1 VLFFGPYVL
10 TSWMF
15 VCKVVNG
22 ATYVQIDMMESK
34 KDGTRMLL
42 IEGARKPSH
51 LAWATWHAFMN

>member
-1 VLFFGPYVL
+1 MLFLGPCVL

-22 ATYVQIDMMESK
+22 ATYVHIDMMESK

-42 IEGARKPSH
+42 VEGARKPSH
-51 LAWATWHAFMN
+51 LVWMTWHAFMN